1 MRLLIETK
9 IVRSQAYKELLEKS
23 NLLYKYEVLIMAKLL
38 FFAGS
43 VRKESINK
51 KLAKLAAD
59 IALKAGAEV
68 TYIDLKD
75 FEMPIYDGDI
85 EAVSGIPQ
93 NAKKLKK
100 IFVAHDGFFIASPEY
115 NSSMPPL
122 VNNTLD
128 WISRP
133 HEKNEGSLIAYQGKV
148 AALGAASPGALG
160 GLRGLLPLRMML
172 GNIGV
177 TVVPSQVAIGSGFQ
191 AFDEDGMLKDKRQIS
206 MLKATI
212 DLFIKTTD
220 RMAAN

>member
-9 IVRSQAYKELLEKS
+9 MVRSQAYKELLEKS
-23 NLLYKYEVLIMAKLL
+23 NLIYKYEVLIMAKLL

-59 IALKAGAEV
+59 IAQKAGAEV

-75 FEMPIYDGDI
+75 FEMPLYDGDI
-85 EAVSGIPQ
+85 EAMHGIPQ

-100 IFVAHDGFFIASPEY
+100 LFVAHDGFFIASPEY

-133 HEKNEGSLIAYQGKV
+133 HVKNEGSLIAFQGKV
-148 AALGAASPGALG
+148 AALGAASPGTLG
-160 GLRGLLPLRMML
+160 GLRGLVPLRMML

-177 TVVPSQVAIGSGFQ
+177 TVVPSQVAIDSGFQ
-191 AFDEDGMLKDKRQIS
+191 AFDEDGILKDKRQIS